1 MDEVSRIS
9 VEKRRRWR
17 WETLVSV
24 FIVAVAV
31 NYLWQLAQAP
41 RYVGMEIF
49 SSRLFP
55 VIL

>member
-55 VIL
+55 VIS